1 MHHHLTSNT
10 CCHVLHA
17 ISHALSTAD
26 HDTVDLAVVSR
37 LNHPVD
43 ETTPAVKH
51 LPFDDI
57 WYVRLHRPPF
67 PAFMMNGFFF
77 SSASELKCR

>member
-1 MHHHLTSNT
+1 MLS
-10 CCHVLHA
+10 CLHA